1 MVALTFDDGPNM
13 KYTAKFLDVLE
24 KYGVPGTFFVLG
36 QNMKQSGADALL
48 RRMRSLGCDV
58 GIHGLTHD
66 TMTKFSQKK
75 QEQRLRE
82 MKKRIAEALGEEYV
96 PHLMRPPYGTKN
108 NTVLRAAKNEELACI
123 LWSVDT
129 RDWSNRSKTKIVKI
143 VKREVKNGSIILF
156 HDRIEASLSAIDELI
171 PWLLGE
177 GYDVVTVT
185 ELLESA
191 EPIEYGR
198 SYRCKKIG

>member
-1 MVALTFDDGPNM
+1 M
-13 KYTAKFLDVLE
+13 
-24 KYGVPGTFFVLG
+24 LG

-171 PWLLGE
+171 PWLLEE

-198 SYRCKKIG
+198 SYRC